1 MNGGQFN
8 MISLWLIPH
17 HNIKQYDF
25 IVEQPRT
32 DEHENSTL
40 GNHLIDL
47 EDEINEYLEEL
58 GYGP

>member
-1 MNGGQFN
+1 